1 MTSETSQYL
10 KVIARLRGPLWL
22 TWAGMTAERA
32 ARALWP
38 LWSIIIAVL
47 AALMLGWHES
57 FPIEA
62 VWGIAVL
69 SAISALYFLIRGF
82 VLFRLPDRM
91 EAMVQLDIS
100 LAGRPIQAL
109 MDSQAIGPS
118 DEASVAVWRVH
129 QSRMAELIA
138 NAKAVKPKVRLAA
151 HDPFALR
158 YVATLLFGVAVLF
171 GSLWRVGTV
180 TEIVQNDRAVIS
192 GPVWEGWIE
201 PPAYTGKPSLYLN
214 DQDGQIDVPEGSRI
228 SLRLYGE
235 IGALTVAETVSQRIE
250 GTGSAADPE
259 QDFIALTSGTLE
271 IAGLNGRLWDIAV
284 TPDTQPR
291 VEVVGAAERGA
302 DGVMS
307 LPFVASDDYEVAGG
321 SAEIAL
327 DLNAVSR
334 RYGLSVDPEE
344 RANIALDLPLPIAG
358 DRSDFA
364 EALIGNFS
372 EHPFAN
378 LPVKLSMTAQD
389 AKGQSSAVNTTHLIL
404 PGRRFFDPMA
414 RALIEQRQWLLW
426 SKDNAGRTTQM
437 IRAISHRPDDV
448 FRSEIAYLRLRVIL
462 RRLETQI
469 AFDQFTPEA
478 RDEAASALW
487 ELAIL
492 LEDGDVEDAMERMR
506 RAQERLSEAMRNG
519 ASVEEIAE
527 LMDELRRA
535 NENYINQLQRETA
548 RNGETQE
555 RQQGMQDDAMQMT
568 QDDLQDMM
576 DRIQELMEEGRMAE
590 AEQALQELQDMM
602 ENMQIAEGQQGEGQ
616 QSEGQQAMEG
626 LADTLRGQQG
636 LSDQAFRDL
645 QEQYNPGA
653 QAGESDG
660 NEGRNGGQGRGQL
673 HEGQS
678 GEGKGQGEG
687 QSGEDRDGQQSKG
700 QGLAERQENLRRE
713 VERQRGALPG
723 AGSEAGDAAREALRR
738 AEDAMRGAGEA
749 LQRDDLPEAIGRQ
762 AEAMDALREGMQ
774 NLGEAMAE
782 AEGRKG
788 QQGSADG
795 REGGEQRDPLGRNPG
810 ATGQAGTDQGLLQ
823 GEDVYRRA
831 RELLDEIRKRSGES
845 VRPEV
850 ERDYLRR
857 LLDRF

>member
-487 ELAIL
+487 DLAIL

-660 NEGRNGGQGRGQL
+660 NEGRNGGQGRGQS

-700 QGLAERQENLRRE
+700 QVLAERQENLRRE

>member
-426 SKDNAGRTTQM
+426 SKDNADRTTQM

-487 ELAIL
+487 DLAIL

-636 LSDQAFRDL
+636 LSEQAFRDL

-660 NEGRNGGQGRGQL
+660 NEGRNGGQGRGHL

-762 AEAMDALREGMQ
+762 AKAMDALREGMQ

>member
-506 RAQERLSEAMRNG
+506 RAQERLSEAMKNG

-636 LSDQAFRDL
+636 LSEQAFRDL

-660 NEGRNGGQGRGQL
+660 NEGRNGGQGRGQS

-700 QGLAERQENLRRE
+700 QVLAERQENLRRE